1 MNKARRRQIAE
12 VINSI
17 EIIKG
22 VIEEIR
28 DDEEDAYDNMP
39 ESLQESDRGEAMQEA
54 VEFLE
59 NACDSLDEALDNLT
73 NI

>member
-17 EIIKG
+17 EIIKR

-28 DDEEDAYDNMP
+28 DDE
-39 ESLQESDRGEAMQEA
+39 
-54 VEFLE
+54 
-59 NACDSLDEALDNLT
+59 
-73 NI
+73 